1 MLLHK
6 SPPQSSVP
14 VQRSSNADIE
24 DLHNSRSL
32 VRKVLGES
40 LLKLQEEDT
49 KDAESIRWELGACWV
64 QHLQNHA
71 AGKADSKKVEES
83 KVEPVKGLGKQGG
96 LLKDIKKKFDERI
109 NKSECSKEAASNSAD
124 ISKKEPDKLDEEKE
138 ILWKEVLSE
147 AAYVRLKESETGL
160 HLKVGYQH
168 LYWDI
173 ILPKL
178 YSLNPCLTFCI
189 YYVYLN
195 MNILYIK

>member
-6 SPPQSSVP
+6 SLPQSSVP

-24 DLHNSRSL
+24 DLQNSRSL

-40 LLKLQEEDT
+40 WLKLQEEDT
-49 KDAESIRWELGACWV
+49 KDEESIRWELGACWV

-71 AGKADSKKVEES
+71 AGKADSKKVEEA

-96 LLKDIKKKFDERI
+96 LLKDIKKKFDERS
-109 NKSECSKEAASNSAD
+109 NKSDCSKEAASNSAD
-124 ISKKEPDKLDEEKE
+124 ISKKEPEKLDEEKE

-147 AAYVRLKESETGL
+147 AAYLRLKESETGL

-168 LYWDI
+168 LYRNI
-173 ILPKL
+173 IISVIITLSIP
-178 YSLNPCLTFCI
+178 
-189 YYVYLN
+189 V
-195 MNILYIK
+195 